1 MMPEAMSAYM
11 GDAVNERENFFK
23 FSLGYWK
30 KLFPVNKYPKVFV
43 CSRNDQPAYLP
54 ISPDAEIIIAVG
66 CSNQNESPSVPT
78 IEDDKILAGLH
89 YFEARVIL
97 CLSGDPQAKKA
108 GTFNGCR
115 FMRHGNGYTNWQRQL
130 RTKDSQF
137 LITDCDGGKPYH
149 EMSTYGFMPNLFA
162 CVVVYVRIDMGGLEN
177 EKKRID
183 FHRSLGGQGHLACE
197 CNHYPLLST
206 GRKVGDRRHCM
217 QTDCVKKETYV
228 CANRD
233 CHTRVCKKCLESFPI
248 TSITYL
254 APPTQA
260 EEDVEVWMDENDIVN
275 EEDDIPLQETM
286 RKRKNHTVE
295 HSDTSNT
302 EEDYAHPHDGQDDF
316 YTADYLTRGNT
327 TKEEEVLTGKY
338 ADDDDIRHE
347 GK

>member
-1 MMPEAMSAYM
+1 
-11 GDAVNERENFFK
+11 
-23 FSLGYWK
+23 
-30 KLFPVNKYPKVFV
+30 
-43 CSRNDQPAYLP
+43 
-54 ISPDAEIIIAVG
+54 
-66 CSNQNESPSVPT
+66 
-78 IEDDKILAGLH
+78 
-89 YFEARVIL
+89 
-97 CLSGDPQAKKA
+97 
-108 GTFNGCR
+108 
-115 FMRHGNGYTNWQRQL
+115 
-130 RTKDSQF
+130 
-137 LITDCDGGKPYH
+137 
-149 EMSTYGFMPNLFA
+149 
-162 CVVVYVRIDMGGLEN
+162 
-177 EKKRID
+177 
-183 FHRSLGGQGHLACE
+183 
-197 CNHYPLLST
+197 
-206 GRKVGDRRHCM
+206 M

-233 CHTRVCKKCLESFPI
+233 CHTRVCKKRLESFPT

-260 EEDVEVWMDENDIVN
+260 EEDLEVWMAVNDNEN

-286 RKRKNHTVE
+286 RRRKNCIVE